1 VVTTDVEVVVAVVA
15 VVAVAAVA
23 AVAAVVCVFNHH
35 TLQVCKLGNWR
46 SEIITMYTN
55 VPLPTAR
62 SKATR
67 VVMNSYVTTC

>member
-46 SEIITMYTN
+46 SEIIAM
-55 VPLPTAR
+55 
-62 SKATR
+62 
-67 VVMNSYVTTC
+67 